1 MKRNLRMGFLA
12 LASAMVMELTLPT
25 GMVTAFAEERKEYE
39 VVEFGTEPYGEANN
53 LTKEEMDQMLEEA
66 NKKEKE
72 IEEASKYGPV
82 FEAKDEV
89 RGTIYTENKNLIYS
103 TDNGRSWTS
112 VEENSGRIGGGI
124 DEQNDILYKNT
135 EDGEIHKLEIKK
147 MEKNPLDRNYITV
160 NNGVMQGIPNGYEVK
175 KEGSDTWIKVDNN
188 TFVGEANTSY
198 IFRKSARGSYMA
210 SDDAFVVT
218 VTKVNST
225 PSEVKETIGVDR
237 ETKSLKDESEYSE
250 GKKEDSVSTYSN
262 ATETKAEKATLK
274 NNDVESK
281 SEESVVT
288 KKAKKNSP
296 TEKNSNGI
304 EKKIVLRKGEA
315 KKLSIGKKF
324 RGRKIKS
331 FRFYYDKSK
340 AKISKSGVISLKK
353 KAKQV
358 KVKVKLVLEDN
369 STQVISLLAVR
380 K

>member
-1 MKRNLRMGFLA
+1 MKRNLRMGFLV
-12 LASAMVMELTLPT
+12 LASAMVVELTLPT
-25 GMVTAFAEERKEYE
+25 GMVAFAEERKEYE
-39 VVEFGTEPYGEANN
+39 VVEFGTKAYGEANN
-53 LTKEEMDQMLEEA
+53 LTQEEMDQMQEEA
-66 NKKEKE
+66 DKKEKE

-82 FEAKDEV
+82 FKAEDEA
-89 RGTIYTENKNLIYS
+89 RGTIHTENKNLIYS

-112 VEENSGRIGGGI
+112 VEESSGRIGGGI
-124 DEQNDILYKNT
+124 NEQDDILYKNT

-147 MEKNPLDRNYITV
+147 METNPLDRNYITV

-225 PSEVKETIGVDR
+225 PSEVKETA
-237 ETKSLKDESEYSE
+237 ET
-250 GKKEDSVSTYSN
+250 GKKEAITSTHLKE
-262 ATETKAEKATLK
+262 TEEKVEKSIFKKA
-274 NNDVESK
+274 DVEPENNEGS
-281 SEESVVT
+281 VT
-288 KKAKKNSP
+288 KKDKKTSL
-296 TEKNSNGI
+296 TEQKKDGNGL
-304 EKKIVLRKGEA
+304 EKRVVLRKGEA
-315 KKLSIGKKF
+315 KKLSIGSTYHGK
-324 RGRKIKS
+324 KIKS
-331 FRFYYDKSK
+331 FRFHYDKSK

-353 KAKQV
+353 KVKQV

-369 STQVISLLAVR
+369 STQVVSLLALR